1 MSRRNVPIFS
11 HEQTERLIAL
21 NRQLSQLEYWSLL
34 RCKSLVED
42 FMHRAK
48 PSYDWVVEEDFEF
61 ECQILY
67 YRTVW
72 SDEDQEE
79 QKELILQSQ
88 GFVPILPFKWYYLN
102 PTPEDAASIFK
113 LLHYNW
119 NDGVE
124 DIPRLNK
131 ERICWTFHDLYD
143 HSALNWQQVLEVEH
157 VWLDI
162 HAVHQVEMSL
172 RGVK

>member
-1 MSRRNVPIFS
+1 MSRIVPIFS
-11 HEQTERLIAL
+11 EEQTERLIAL

-42 FMHRAK
+42 FMHRSK

-61 ECQILY
+61 ECQVLY
-67 YRTVW
+67 YRSVW

-79 QKELILQSQ
+79 EKELILESVH
-88 GFVPILPFKWYYLN
+88 FLPILPFKWYYLN
-102 PTPEDAASIFK
+102 PTPEHAADIFK

-119 NDGVE
+119 SDGV
-124 DIPRLNK
+124 DLK
-131 ERICWTFHDLYD
+131 GERICSSFHALYAYD
-143 HSALNWQQVLEVEH
+143 HLDWKQILEIEH
-157 VWLDI
+157 VWLHV

-172 RGVK
+172 RGIK